1 MSNHLNRRDFIN
13 TTVVSGAALG
23 AMAQTRSVL
32 GANEKLVVAV
42 MGTNGRGVA
51 LARNFAKNEGAE
63 IGYVCDVD
71 ENAVRKGLKSVSDAG
86 QQAVPKVIKDFRKAL
101 DDKDVDI
108 LVCAAPNHWHGP
120 ATILGCSAGKH
131 VYVEKPCCHN
141 PREGEMMIEV
151 ARKNKC
157 VVQMGNQRRSGAE
170 IIEGIKMIHEGVI
183 GRVYYSRSWY
193 ANTRGSI
200 GRGKKMDPPKNLDF
214 DLWQGPAPRQPF
226 VSNLVHYSWHWRWH
240 WGNGELGN
248 NGIHSID
255 LSRWGLQVDY
265 PIRVTSAGGRYHWN
279 DDQQTPD
286 THAVTFD
293 FQEGKTIT
301 WEGLSCNRRGPDGTG
316 FGASFHGEKGTIV
329 IDGAGYTHYSATN
342 REQKKVAGKISDA
355 GHVANFLDCIRTGKQ
370 SNSDIDGAH
379 KSTLLCHLGN
389 ISHRVKRT
397 LNCDAKNGHIVGD
410 DDAMGFWAR
419 DYEPGWEPKV

>member
-141 PREGEMMIEV
+141 PREGEMMSEV

-200 GRGKKMDPPKNLDF
+200 
-214 DLWQGPAPRQPF
+214 APVYDR
-226 VSNLVHYSWHWRWH
+226 N
-240 WGNGELGN
+240 
-248 NGIHSID
+248 
-255 LSRWGLQVDY
+255 
-265 PIRVTSAGGRYHWN
+265 
-279 DDQQTPD
+279 
-286 THAVTFD
+286 
-293 FQEGKTIT
+293 
-301 WEGLSCNRRGPDGTG
+301 
-316 FGASFHGEKGTIV
+316 
-329 IDGAGYTHYSATN
+329 
-342 REQKKVAGKISDA
+342 
-355 GHVANFLDCIRTGKQ
+355 
-370 SNSDIDGAH
+370 
-379 KSTLLCHLGN
+379 
-389 ISHRVKRT
+389 
-397 LNCDAKNGHIVGD
+397 
-410 DDAMGFWAR
+410 
-419 DYEPGWEPKV
+419 